1 MGVFFLPENNQR
13 EKMDSIQIRE
23 IMNTTAMTV
32 LEINKN

>member
-32 LEINKN
+32 LEITQR